1 MIRGVNELVLL
12 GEVNPQLQA
21 VRFLIVAGDLAMHD
35 TATSGHPL
43 RTYMREQI
51 RKSSAYDASI
61 KVLLKE
67 RYLQIA
73 CRDGTLVT
81 HEVFVKE
88 HAFGVREHV

>member
-1 MIRGVNELVLL
+1 
-12 GEVNPQLQA
+12 
-21 VRFLIVAGDLAMHD
+21 
-35 TATSGHPL
+35 
-43 RTYMREQI
+43 MREQI